1 MSRLTPDTDLSALFG
16 LDVIG
21 DTAPVDTTAVMC
33 PKCHGKGK
41 FTSYTGRVV
50 GNCFACNGTGL
61 QRSVGVVLKAD
72 DCPKCAGS
80 GEYSPGRPCFACEG
94 TGKINTNA
102 AAAITVEAIEVAF
115 ASAQDKG
122 IKRPKLRLDTFTFSL
137 APLSGKNVG
146 SLYVKEGD
154 EYLGKINA
162 GQFHPVRSCDDAT
175 KARIVAAAADPHA
188 AAKAYGMRT
197 GSCSCCGR
205 ELTDPNLGI
214 GPICASKYF

>member
-1 MSRLTPDTDLSALFG
+1 MGRLTPDTDLSALFG
-16 LDVIG
+16 LNVIG

-102 AAAITVEAIEVAF
+102 AAAITVEAIKVAF

-122 IKRPKLRLDTFTFSL
+122 IKRPKLRLEHLYLF
-137 APLSGKNVG
+137 AGAAERQKRRQPLCQNGGSGRQ
-146 SLYVKEGD
+146 
-154 EYLGKINA
+154 YLGKISA

-188 AAKAYGMRT
+188 SGQDIRHANRIV
-197 GSCSCCGR
+197 
-205 ELTDPNLGI
+205 LLLWQGI
-214 GPICASKYF
+214 DRP